1 MEISIALTSC
11 GRWDLLRETLMSLNV
26 HWDGPDC
33 DLHLYEDRDLSKP
46 ELVHL
51 ETIIETFAPRFRHR
65 IQSGKVG
72 QIIAI
77 DRLYSAIDTPL
88 IFHLE
93 DDWTFFKSG
102 FYAAS
107 KSVIDEV
114 PNCSMVWIRNQNDR
128 NGHPA
133 VGSIRRTKDRVQ
145 YQRISDSHGGGM
157 WAGFSFNPGLRRK
170 ADYDRIFPNGYGSV
184 AEFNPKTPWAAESAV
199 GKTYKRAG
207 MSAFTLLSGYV
218 KHSGDGRHIQ

>member
-1 MEISIALTSC
+1 MEKIDSILTSC
-11 GRWDLLRETLMSLNV
+11 NRFDLLEKTLFSFYKYNTYPIDNFIV
-26 HWDGPDC
+26 WDD
-33 DLHLYEDRDLSKP
+33 
-46 ELVHL
+46 
-51 ETIIETFAPRFRHR
+51 
-65 IQSGKVG
+65 SGKEVPSSIKQTYHNVDFRDKNPKLG
-72 QIIAI
+72 QIK
-77 DRLYSAIDTPL
+77 AIDTL
-88 IFHLE
+88 FSLAKNNYIFFQE
-93 DDWTFFKSG
+93 DDWEFFRSG
-102 FYAAS
+102 FIEAS
-107 KSVIDEV
+107 KSVLSEV

-133 VGSIRRTKDRVQ
+133 VGSIRKTKDRVQ

-170 ADYDRIFPNGYGSV
+170 ADYDRIFPNDYGAV

-218 KHSGDGRHIQ
+218 KHTGDGRHIQ